1 MYLKTASKRAIQKT
15 SGVTVELL
23 GDKIVGK
30 IAKVVKTSL
39 KNQSETVT
47 NEKNIGLERNTQRK
61 I

>member
-47 NEKNIGLERNTQRK
+47 NEKNIGLERNT
-61 I
+61 